1 MAVRYVEIGQYPD
14 VRREVRGTLAE
25 ILVSTANPGT
35 YAAPEDVTGCFLEM
49 GADGKWDG
57 ASVGSFGS
65 VGELNALPTAYLALG
80 ARASVLGV
88 QYTYGAGGWVALQQT
103 TKATNSVTAAGSYVG
118 TGSILSVSIGF
129 RPDLVIVRADAAN
142 PVIMRS
148 RTMWAKQ
155 SNPVYALDSQQAAIY
170 LDEYGFSVGT
180 DTSVNTAATTYHWF
194 AFCDNGSNSFRTANW
209 QGNALDGRVV
219 SPFQDAP
226 SDMLAA
232 MIKRDNTLPGIWV
245 PNGFSAYSDD
255 SYAAYGASSH
265 GYAEISGK
273 DIILSNAT
281 SVNQWSGV
289 SGEGTECMAWFRS
302 PDVFVTT
309 FRGNGLARNLPLPFD
324 PACVIITRPGGAAF
338 WTETMGD
345 SVGGSRGNLA
355 LESSVITKVA
365 PGLISIPAGSN
376 ANSSGT
382 RNLLI
387 AFRNNRT
394 SPYTTKP
401 RHSTRAVL
409 ELNSGY
415 ISCGTS
421 DTLKISGPLTL
432 EWYGIPHLYGAPNEL
447 PLMFRSNGA
456 DGSIGSASFG
466 MTLYKQSLLQNTLL
480 WEGYAP
486 VFCRTNYFQVHN
498 PGTNLSLDAANT
510 GIAVDDN
517 ALVHYILTTD
527 GNGVW
532 NLYKDGIFVKDVSY
546 DMAQNSLPNVSGG
559 AGHTMMIGAR
569 KAASIVGASVMGFCR
584 ARIFSRML
592 SSEEALTEFA
602 SAVDGA
608 PGLTDYLEEWDAKN
622 AVPVNAPTSLPATR
636 DPTNNGT
643 ITNGTLFTV

>member
-1 MAVRYVEIGQYPD
+1 MITDSRPIWDAP
-14 VRREVRGTLAE
+14 LAE
-25 ILVSTANPGT
+25 ILSQLATSNTRASATDIPG
-35 YAAPEDVTGCFLEM
+35 VNLEWM
-49 GADGKWDG
+49 ATDAYPQGAW
-57 ASVGSFGS
+57 FGDC
-65 VGELNALPTAYLALG
+65 GQPTLAQLNALPTAYLAIG

-88 QYTYGAGGWVALQQT
+88 QYTYEAGGWEALQQT
-103 TKATNSVTAAGSYVG
+103 TKTTNSVTAAGSYVG

-129 RPDLVIVRADAAN
+129 RPDLVIVRADAAS

-155 SNPVYALDSQQAAIY
+155 SNPVYSLDAKKAAIY
-170 LDEYGFSVGT
+170 LNEYGFDIGV
-180 DTSVNTAATTYHWF
+180 DASVNTASITYHWF

-209 QGNALDGRVV
+209 QGNAIDGRVV
-219 SPFQDAP
+219 SPFPDVP
-226 SDMLAA
+226 NTMLAA
-232 MIKRDNTLPGIWV
+232 MIKRDNTLPGVWV
-245 PNGFSAYSDD
+245 PKGFSAYTDD
-255 SYAAYGASSH
+255 SYATYGSSH

-273 DIILSNAT
+273 DIILSNA
-281 SVNQWSGV
+281 SPVNQWSGV

-309 FRGNGLARNLPLPFD
+309 FRGNGLARNFPLPFD

-338 WTETMGD
+338 WTKTMG
-345 SVGGSRGNLA
+345 SRVGGSKGNLA
-355 LESSVITKVA
+355 LESSVITEVA
-365 PGLISIPAGSN
+365 PGLISIPAGSSV
-376 ANSSGT
+376 NSSGT

-387 AFRNNRT
+387 AFRDNNAY
-394 SPYTTKP
+394 PYTNKS
-401 RHSTRAVL
+401 RHSARSVL

-546 DMAQNSLPNVSGG
+546 DMTPNALPNVAGG
-559 AGHTMMIGAR
+559 EGHTMMIGAR

-602 SAVDGA
+602 SAVDGV
-608 PGLTDYLEEWDAKN
+608 PGLTDFLEEWDAKN

-636 DPTNNGT
+636 DPANNGT